1 MIYATEVIVKKIQRF
16 TTEIK
21 DKEYDKESVFIEH
34 YQYEEL
40 YDQNDH
46 DYIMLQV
53 QNSEINLTL
62 KTTCFG
68 GSPTLTPSRTA
79 CSRVYSLTK
88 FSLK

>member
-68 GSPTLTPSRTA
+68 MYRK
-79 CSRVYSLTK
+79 YSK
-88 FSLK
+88 MFIPIGVR

>member
-21 DKEYDKESVFIEH
+21 DKEYDKESVCIEH

-40 YDQNDH
+40 YDQNNH

-53 QNSEINLTL
+53 QNSVF
-62 KTTCFG
+62 TTDY
-68 GSPTLTPSRTA
+68 
-79 CSRVYSLTK
+79 YSI
-88 FSLK
+88 FYR

>member
-1 MIYATEVIVKKIQRF
+1 MIYTTEVIVKKIQRF
-16 TTEIK
+16 TAEIK

-40 YDQNDH
+40 YDQNNH

-68 GSPTLTPSRTA
+68 SIESI
-79 CSRVYSLTK
+79 
-88 FSLK
+88 LKC